1 MLCAWARV
9 ARLKAMLTS
18 QKRNRG
24 DVKKYPNQLEQFR
37 SSRNISRKQNLTLK
51 QTKTT
56 TKYHKSNTQYT
67 QNTQHTKHKTHNT
80 QHINEVVLKP

>member
-24 DVKKYPNQLEQFR
+24 DVKQYPNQLDWFR
-37 SSRNISRKQNLTLK
+37 SSRNVSRKQNPTLK
-51 QTKTT
+51 KTKKSKSRTD
-56 TKYHKSNTQYT
+56 KYSAA
-67 QNTQHTKHKTHNT
+67 
-80 QHINEVVLKP
+80 P